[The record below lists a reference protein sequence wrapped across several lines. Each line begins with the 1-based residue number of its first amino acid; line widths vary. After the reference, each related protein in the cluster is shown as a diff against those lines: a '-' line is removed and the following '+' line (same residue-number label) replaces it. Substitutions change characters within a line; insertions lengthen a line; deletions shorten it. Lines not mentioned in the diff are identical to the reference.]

1 MADTEKTTGRVIFD
15 YTRYVLSTVLTVA
28 CICLIIYA
36 IGAGY
41 APLEGHPIV
50 LYTIFVFCVS
60 LLGMLEGLQIAILNL
75 ERANRERFRHMKR
88 AYFNHKLATRYN
100 GLNVQRFLVGRQFFV
115 VFVVFLSAQI
125 TTYSTLSL
133 PIPKWLFIFII
144 ETGLPGVL
152 VVLSFGQLMPQ
163 LVAAT
168 HPVTFMNI
176 PGSWLVIKIALLF
189 EALGITHFSW
199 VLTFFTKWIC
209 RMDKGDNVTR
219 TSVTRSGTK
228 SRTKSK
234 KRNSRSSRSR
244 SKKNV
249 NPEPATFAKFDS
261 FINRERMSVNIIDVD
276 SLYSGAEHGMT
287 NAAPEDMAHG
297 ETMRWLKDDSV
308 RNIFS
313 LWGTDPSKKSGLP
326 TKKEIVRNLVKQG
339 RPVPR
344 YLLPEH
350 HPQAIPP
357 HIVVM
362 ELTRREAEPCNELK
376 GEEA

>member
-1 MADTEKTTGRVIFD
+1 MADTEMSMGKVIFD

-28 CICLIIYA
+28 CIILIIYA

-41 APLEGHPIV
+41 APLEGHPAI
-50 LYTIFVFCVS
+50 LYAIFVFCVS

-75 ERANRERFRHMKR
+75 ERANRERFKHMKR
-88 AYFNHKLATRYN
+88 AYFNHKLATKYN

-133 PIPKWLFIFII
+133 PIPRWLFIFII

-168 HPVTFMNI
+168 HPVTFMDI

-189 EALGITHFSW
+189 EAIGITHFSW

-219 TSVTRSGTK
+219 NSMTRSRTK
-228 SRTKSK
+228 SRTKG
-234 KRNSRSSRSR
+234 RHSRSSRSR
-244 SKKNV
+244 SKKNK
-249 NPEPATFAKFDS
+249 PAQFQKFNS
-261 FINRERMSVNIIDVD
+261 FINSERMSVNIIDVD

-287 NAAPEDMAHG
+287 NCDPEDMAHG

-308 RNIFS
+308 KNVFH
-313 LWGTDPSKKSGLP
+313 LWGVDTTKNAGLP
-326 TKKEIVRNLVKQG
+326 SKKEIVRSLIKQG
-339 RPVPR
+339 QPVPR

-350 HPQAIPP
+350 HPQAIPA

-362 ELTRREAEPCNELK
+362 ELTRREAQPCNELK

>member
-1 MADTEKTTGRVIFD
+1 MADTEKSQGAIIFD
-15 YTRYVLSTVLTVA
+15 YVRYTLSTILTLA
-28 CICLIIYA
+28 CIGIIIYA
-36 IGAGY
+36 VGAGY
-41 APLEGHPIV
+41 APLEGHPLV
-50 LYTIFVFCVS
+50 LYGIFVFCVT
-60 LLGMLEGLQIAILNL
+60 LLGMLEGLQIAILEL
-75 ERANRERFRHMKR
+75 ERANREKFRHMNR
-88 AYFNHKLATRYN
+88 AYFNHKLATRHN

-125 TTYSTLSL
+125 TTYSTLPL

-168 HPVTFMNI
+168 HPITFMDLR
-176 PGSWLVIKIALLF
+176 GSWIVIKIALMF
-189 EALGITHFSW
+189 EAMGITHFSW

-209 RMDKGDNVTR
+209 RMDAGDK
-219 TSVTRSGTK
+219 VTRSSVTHTK
-228 SRTKSK
+228 SRTKSGK
-234 KRNSRSSRSR
+234 KGPSSRSSRSR

-249 NPEPATFAKFDS
+249 SPEPKFDS

-287 NAAPEDMAHG
+287 NAEPEDMAHG

-308 RNIFS
+308 KNLFHSWGQDAPKSS
-313 LWGTDPSKKSGLP
+313 LPS
-326 TKKEIVRNLVKQG
+326 KKEIVRFLVKQG

>member
-1 MADTEKTTGRVIFD
+1 MADTEKSTAWLVFD
-15 YTRYVLSTVLTVA
+15 YTRYTLSTVLTLA
-28 CICLIIYA
+28 CLALIIYA
-36 IGAGY
+36 VGYGY
-41 APLEGHPIV
+41 APLEGHPLI
-50 LYTIFVFCVS
+50 LYAIFVFCVT
-60 LLGMLEGLQIAILNL
+60 LLGMLEGLQIAILEL

-88 AYFNHKLATRYN
+88 AYFNHKLATRHN

-125 TTYSTLSL
+125 TTYSTLEL
-133 PIPKWLFIFII
+133 PIPKWLFVFII

-168 HPVTFMNI
+168 HPITFMDI
-176 PGSWLVIKIALLF
+176 RGSWLVIKIALLF
-189 EALGITHFSW
+189 ESMGITHFSW

-209 RMDKGDNVTR
+209 RMTPGD
-219 TSVTRSGTK
+219 SVTRSSVTR
-228 SRTKSK
+228 SHTKSK
-234 KRNSRSSRSR
+234 SGKNKGRNSRSSRSR

-249 NPEPATFAKFDS
+249 NPEPAQFQKFDS
-261 FINRERMSVNIIDVD
+261 FINREKMSVNIIDVD

-287 NAAPEDMAHG
+287 NCEPEDMAHG

-308 RNIFS
+308 KNLFHS
-313 LWGTDPSKKSGLP
+313 WGQDAPKSALPS
-326 TKKEIVRNLVKQG
+326 KKEIVRFLVKQG

-362 ELTRREAEPCNELK
+362 ELTRREAQPCNELK